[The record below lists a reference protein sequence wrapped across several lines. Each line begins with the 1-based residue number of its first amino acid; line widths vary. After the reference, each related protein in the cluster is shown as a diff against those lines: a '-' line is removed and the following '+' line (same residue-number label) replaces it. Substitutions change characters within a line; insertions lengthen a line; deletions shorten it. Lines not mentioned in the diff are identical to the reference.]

1 MAPAPVTSAGPDQG
15 TSDDV
20 ALHRALFVAILR
32 AAYSG
37 ELAAAL
43 AYRGHWRSLWRAHR
57 SDVRAEIR
65 RIEAEEWHHRREVG
79 KVLAEMGSGPQRW
92 REVAMWSVGRF
103 FGSLCFVGGWF
114 GPIYAAGRL
123 EGANVGQYEQ
133 AAVHAR
139 RAGLDHYLPGLALM
153 TATEDRHERWFGNLI
168 AQHPLLPLTSRL
180 LGWRPPP
187 PLDETDPEG
196 GLSDRR
202 PDDLDGAGATADPA
216 EEQRPDPSR

>member
-1 MAPAPVTSAGPDQG
+1 MGADPDPA

-20 ALHRALFVAILR
+20 ARDRALFVAVLQ

-43 AYRGHWRSLWRAHR
+43 AYRGHWRSLWRPHR
-57 SDVRAEIR
+57 SEARAEIR
-65 RIEAEEWHHRREVG
+65 RIEAEEWHHRQEVG
-79 KVLAEMGSGPQRW
+79 KVLAELGSGPQRW
-92 REVAMWSVGRF
+92 REVLMRSVGRF

-133 AAVHAR
+133 AAVYAR
-139 RAGLDHYLPGLALM
+139 RAGLDHFLPGLAQM
-153 TATEDRHERWFGNLI
+153 TATEDRHERWFGSLI
-168 AQHPLLPLTSRL
+168 AQHRLLPLASRL

-187 PLDETDPEG
+187 ALEPTDLEG
-196 GLSDRR
+196 EVSDRR
-202 PDDLDGAGATADPA
+202 PNDLDRAGGAAGSA
-216 EEQRPDPSR
+216 EEQRPGPEPSP